1 MKKDRLSIIGL
12 LVLQVIAVILYPPD
26 FFREAPQAAVL
37 PPALL
42 LFIVLAL
49 IGMNSGVLTPIA
61 GRVSLVFVQGLNV
74 VMRLM
79 MMPSHLRA
87 SSGWN
92 WPFLLLSLTGIALSW
107 ATIVW
112 MERRHPRTLLLRRAE
127 SGE

>member
-1 MKKDRLSIIGL
+1 MSKDRLSMIGL
-12 LVLQVIAVILYPPD
+12 LILQIVAVILYPLS
-26 FFREAPQAAVL
+26 FFRDAPQAAVL

-42 LFIVLAL
+42 IFILLAL
-49 IGMNSGVLTPIA
+49 AGMNSGALTPVA
-61 GRVSLVFVQGLNV
+61 GRVLLVFVQGLNV

-79 MMPSHLRA
+79 TIPPHLRA

-92 WPFLLLSLTGIALSW
+92 WPFLLLSVISIALSW

-112 MERRHPRTLLLRRAE
+112 MERRHPRALLLRRVE

>member
-1 MKKDRLSIIGL
+1 MNKDRLSMIGL
-12 LVLQVIAVILYPPD
+12 LVLQVIAVILYPLN

-42 LFIVLAL
+42 IFILLA
-49 IGMNSGVLTPIA
+49 IAGMNSGVLTPIA

-79 MMPSHLRA
+79 MIPPHLRT
-87 SSGWN
+87 STGWN
-92 WPFLLLSLTGIALSW
+92 WPFLVLSLVSIALSW

-112 MERRHPRTLLLRRAE
+112 MGRRHPRTLLLRRAKN
-127 SGE
+127 GE